1 MCNYCILQNI
11 NSRLKWKQKQNKT
24 LNCETRLPQQIF
36 KNWFLS
42 WRKAQCY
49 LFSLTAFCVA
59 DIMHLSVQRD
69 EGETA
74 IQGRKVLSWPEHF
87 FCSIS
92 LEPKQGKGGT

>member
-1 MCNYCILQNI
+1 M
-11 NSRLKWKQKQNKT
+11 
-24 LNCETRLPQQIF
+24 
-36 KNWFLS
+36 
-42 WRKAQCY
+42 
-49 LFSLTAFCVA
+49 A

-92 LEPKQGKGGT
+92 LEPKHGKGGT